1 MDKKTE
7 LDKKSQLFVM
17 LINCNI

>member
-7 LDKKSQLFVM
+7 LDKKSQLFVV
-17 LINCNI
+17 N